1 MPGFQPSLVLGLDW
15 ACLILPVAP
24 LRCTEVAWFHGSALL
39 ATCATL
45 MTTLTTLDSCAI
57 MAADIQPDLLLQS
70 FLPVPYFAS
79 ERSFAQYKP
88 PEECKTIVG
97 FGQEPNS
104 LVVVGSSGNFWTATF
119 DPDKG
124 GLCQQKVIAKFLEQ
138 GSLA

>member
-1 MPGFQPSLVLGLDW
+1 
-15 ACLILPVAP
+15 
-24 LRCTEVAWFHGSALL
+24 
-39 ATCATL
+39 
-45 MTTLTTLDSCAI
+45 MTTLAGPGL
-57 MAADIQPDLLLQS
+57 MFHLAANTQPSLLLQS

>member
-1 MPGFQPSLVLGLDW
+1 MLV
-15 ACLILPVAP
+15 
-24 LRCTEVAWFHGSALL
+24 
-39 ATCATL
+39 
-45 MTTLTTLDSCAI
+45 TTPATLDSYAK
-57 MAADIQPDLLLQS
+57 MAADTQPFLLLQS